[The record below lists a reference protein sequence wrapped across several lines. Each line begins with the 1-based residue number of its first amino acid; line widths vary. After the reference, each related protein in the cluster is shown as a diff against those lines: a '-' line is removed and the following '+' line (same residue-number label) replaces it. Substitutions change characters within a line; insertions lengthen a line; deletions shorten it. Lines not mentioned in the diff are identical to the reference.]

1 MLSQDMKPVLA
12 LAEAADKPLSDSG
25 MEMGPAVEPED
36 FEDIIKAAEALL
48 SESESPPEPKG
59 PSLDIE
65 TPAIREEI
73 ELKIESAADAQTAVR
88 QQLRDEYG
96 DKMEVAIS
104 KTVLESNKSD
114 GSKLWVVEGDAEVK
128 MRLFRK
134 KKWHFTY
141 FLDPAEGKIR
151 IVRSSRM

>member
-1 MLSQDMKPVLA
+1 MKRAVA
-12 LAEAADKPLSDSG
+12 EAEAADKPLSHSG
-25 MEMGPAVEPED
+25 MKMGSAVELED
-36 FEDIIKAAEALL
+36 FEDIIEAAEALL
-48 SESESPPEPKG
+48 SESESPPEPKE
-59 PSLDIE
+59 PSRHIE
-65 TPAIREEI
+65 TPASTEEI
-73 ELKIESAADAQTAVR
+73 EPKIGSAADAQAAVR
-88 QQLRDEYG
+88 QKLQDEYG

-104 KTVLESNKSD
+104 KTVLESNESD

-128 MRLFRK
+128 KRLFRK